1 MAKKCCLFFS
11 KSEILKI
18 KSVVYYFL
26 KISRNRPGVF
36 IEGPENLSKST
47 PKTKKMAPSARS
59 LKTCLFIPLNA
70 FYTSGNQLLY
80 PLKYQKIS
88 PAAGCTPRKI
98 NFCILSKY
106 LFSYV
111 TGCTPRKINFCIIK
125 TYFRMW
131 RAVHLGKLTFVPKKK
146 TKKHMR

>member
-1 MAKKCCLFFS
+1 M
-11 KSEILKI
+11 KI

-70 FYTSGNQLLY
+70 FYTSGNPLLH

-98 NFCILSKY
+98 NLCILVKY
-106 LFSYV
+106 HFFVCDGLYTSENQLLY
-111 TGCTPRKINFCIIK
+111 
-125 TYFRMW
+125 
-131 RAVHLGKLTFVPKKK
+131 HLKNIFFVCGGLY
-146 TKKHMR
+146 TSGN

>member
-1 MAKKCCLFFS
+1 M
-11 KSEILKI
+11 KI

-47 PKTKKMAPSARS
+47 PKTKKKMAPSARS

-70 FYTSGNQLLY
+70 FYTSGNPLLY

-98 NFCILSKY
+98 YFCSLLKY
-106 LFSYV
+106 YFFVCDGLYTSENKLLYHKNIFSYV
-111 TGCTPRKINFCIIK
+111 AGCTPREIDFCTLK
-125 TYFRMW
+125 TQKSICGELYTSEN
-131 RAVHLGKLTFVPKKK
+131 LPLYP
-146 TKKHMR
+146 